1 MLSPGRAA
9 LHLPLPRNRA
19 FAQKAPCRQNLIWRV
34 RSLWRVS
41 PAGAFAL
48 AEAPNARKKFDE
60 APCRYFYPK
69 CRHCNSGRSKCSVV
83 FAIRRLR
90 WGPKLRLRYFP
101 AMFGRSQFPKRVLC
115 PKLDI
120 SPACASPSPLDAAP
134 QSQKV
139 LSWFAQ
145 KSPDALRC
153 DWGDIRQ
160 PTAAAALAPQRPKH
174 TSCFSLAALNCR
186 RPHCAAAHRL
196 AIIHCGLM
204 SAPTPVGGT
213 SGDGD

>member
-1 MLSPGRAA
+1 VPPFTYRCPETGLSPRKLRVDKTSYGAYEA
-9 LHLPLPRNRA
+9 CGV
-19 FAQKAPCRQNLIWRV
+19 CRLQAH
-34 RSLWRVS
+34 SLWRRHRTRAKSSMKLLVVIFILS
-41 PAGAFAL
+41 AGIATADVQNALWCLQSDAF
-48 AEAPNARKKFDE
+48 D
-60 APCRYFYPK
+60 
-69 CRHCNSGRSKCSVV
+69 GDRSCAYAT
-83 FAIRRLR
+83 FQQC
-90 WGPKLRLRYFP
+90 
-101 AMFGRSQFPKRVLC
+101 RSQFPKRVLC

-160 PTAAAALAPQRPKH
+160 PTAAAALAPQRPNH

>member
-1 MLSPGRAA
+1 VPPFTYRCPETGLSPRKLRVDKTSYGAYEA
-9 LHLPLPRNRA
+9 CGV
-19 FAQKAPCRQNLIWRV
+19 CRLQAH
-34 RSLWRVS
+34 SLWRRHRTRAKSSMKLLVVI
-41 PAGAFAL
+41 FIL
-48 AEAPNARKKFDE
+48 
-60 APCRYFYPK
+60 K
-69 CRHCNSGRSKCSVV
+69 CRHCDSGRSKCSVV

-120 SPACASPSPLDAAP
+120 SPACASLSPLDAAP